1 MYSGFSK
8 QATAKL
14 LGIQGIITILTSLQ
28 TAGSIPLVGL
38 AVSRL
43 GNELRDYDF
52 VKKPKRTKIHVHRIK
67 VTVSPFSVI
76 PTLANFAQN

>member
-1 MYSGFSK
+1 M
-8 QATAKL
+8 
-14 LGIQGIITILTSLQ
+14 
-28 TAGSIPLVGL
+28 GL

-76 PTLANFAQN
+76 PTLAKLKMNGCIAKARNKSIKNTRTCGSTDAHD